1 MRTTILAWLL
11 WLGVGAAD
19 GGAPARSSPLQVGLY
34 GDDARAV
41 ACVTGPAGTVLRQV
55 AWAWVPDDLGLA
67 YVTLRL
73 DVPPNLEPRGHP
85 AFDAAVTRWI
95 VADYPDGT
103 VEWTLLFA
111 GCPSGWIRLWTREF
125 APLDNLPA
133 RFGIRA
139 EHSMI
144 RDCAFVLNEVEVLNE
159 LSVNDP
165 RCGLAPADGRTWGV
179 LKRRYR

>member
-1 MRTTILAWLL
+1 MRTTVVVLLLALTA
-11 WLGVGAAD
+11 GPA
-19 GGAPARSSPLQVGLY
+19 GGGEAAPASLFQVGIY
-34 GDDARAV
+34 GDDARQV
-41 ACVTGPAGTVLRQV
+41 ACVAGPAGALLRQV
-55 AWAWVPDDLGLA
+55 AWAWVPGDLGLA

-111 GCPSGWIRLWTREF
+111 GCPSGWIRLWSQEF
-125 APLDNLPA
+125 APLDAQPA

-139 EHSMI
+139 EYSMI
-144 RDCAFVLNEVEVLNE
+144 RDCAFVLNEVDVVNE
-159 LSVNDP
+159 LTVNDP
-165 RCGLAPADGRTWGV
+165 RCGRVPASGPTWGS